1 LTLPGNPPYS
11 GRDVE
16 KFLRYTAA
24 RVRDSANE
32 EPPATAGKTKEAM
45 MNIVGMKDVPKKR
58 RVSPLF
64 TGEEVTFQPLIP
76 EGGDYNMNIVN
87 FGKGIRNKF
96 HFHESDQILIVT
108 AGSGIV
114 ATEHEQ
120 RRVTVGDVILF
131 PKGEKHW
138 HGATEDSEFS
148 HIYITKSG
156 GKTIQV
162 ED

>member
-1 LTLPGNPPYS
+1 MHII
-11 GRDVE
+11 RM
-16 KFLRYTAA
+16 
-24 RVRDSANE
+24 
-32 EPPATAGKTKEAM
+32 KE
-45 MNIVGMKDVPKKR
+45 VPKVP

-64 TGEEVTFQPLIP
+64 TGTDVTSQQLVPD
-76 EGGDYNMNIVN
+76 GGDYNVQIVN

-96 HFHESDQILIVT
+96 HIHESDQILIVT
-108 AGSGIV
+108 AGTGIV

-120 RRVTVGDVILF
+120 RTVTAGDVILF

-148 HIYITKSG
+148 HIYITKTG
-156 GKTIQV
+156 GKTIQK